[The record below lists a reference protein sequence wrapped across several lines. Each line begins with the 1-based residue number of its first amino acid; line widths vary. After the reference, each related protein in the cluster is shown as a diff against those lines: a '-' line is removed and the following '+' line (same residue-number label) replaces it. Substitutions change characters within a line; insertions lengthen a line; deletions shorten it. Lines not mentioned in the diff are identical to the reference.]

1 MYMDSR
7 ELVVFIT
14 LCAILMCLIV
24 VLSIVSIVVITRKS
38 NFTNPRNF
46 MLIFLATSDLA
57 IGVLVIPNVIF
68 LTLNNSLVG
77 GYICKACMFAEYMAV
92 VAHTLTITALAL
104 DRFLAIRFPM
114 KSKILRRRENYL
126 FVIGAI
132 MFLSLLYG
140 LRGLLLYQPV
150 EKEMT
155 KGNTT
160 ETMYTCM
167 VSDNTFNI
175 HLGFVVVDF
184 ILLFILP
191 SLVLII
197 SNVKVSKTLRR
208 TPFRTLSQSHASLH
222 TKKKR
227 RSMRL
232 LLVMVVLFIMLN
244 IPLHSFRLGILFYN
258 QDLSQVSVIMH
269 SFLILSFLYY
279 VSNVFLY
286 GLMNNEIRYIL
297 YKFFRVG
304 GLGGDSRDTDTPV
317 HYSSRNLSRNA
328 NSS

>member
-1 MYMDSR
+1 
-7 ELVVFIT
+7 
-14 LCAILMCLIV
+14 
-24 VLSIVSIVVITRKS
+24 
-38 NFTNPRNF
+38 
-46 MLIFLATSDLA
+46 
-57 IGVLVIPNVIF
+57 
-68 LTLNNSLVG
+68 
-77 GYICKACMFAEYMAV
+77 
-92 VAHTLTITALAL
+92 
-104 DRFLAIRFPM
+104 
-114 KSKILRRRENYL
+114 
-126 FVIGAI
+126 
-132 MFLSLLYG
+132 
-140 LRGLLLYQPV
+140 
-150 EKEMT
+150 MT

-208 TPFRTLSQSHASLH
+208 TPFRTLSKSHASLH

-232 LLVMVVLFIMLN
+232 LLVMVVLFIILN

-258 QDLSQVSVIMH
+258 QDSSQVSVIMH

-286 GLMNNEIRYIL
+286 GLMNNEIRLIL
-297 YKFFRVG
+297 YKVFRVG